1 MPPPQRLRRKA
12 NRKTA
17 KASRREKAR
26 KVGEAITPTTV
37 RMIGEVAT
45 VGQARTTI
53 SSGELDLPNE
63 VAHEIDRRDERRARV
78 LKAGKLVYD
87 RRHSVIDC
95 IIRDISPLGA
105 RIRTTQILVIP
116 DELELLV
123 VSDAELHPAKV
134 LWRSY
139 TECGLL
145 FTGSPRSARALRI

>member
-1 MPPPQRLRRKA
+1 MGTLDRAETVAPLRL
-12 NRKTA
+12 
-17 KASRREKAR
+17 
-26 KVGEAITPTTV
+26 AIPHV
-37 RMIGEVAT
+37 V
-45 VGQARTTI
+45 
-53 SSGELDLPNE
+53 
-63 VAHEIDRRDERRARV
+63 DRRDGRRARV

-105 RIRTTQILVIP
+105 RIRTPQNLAIP

-145 FTGSPRSARALRI
+145 FTGSPRCARALKI